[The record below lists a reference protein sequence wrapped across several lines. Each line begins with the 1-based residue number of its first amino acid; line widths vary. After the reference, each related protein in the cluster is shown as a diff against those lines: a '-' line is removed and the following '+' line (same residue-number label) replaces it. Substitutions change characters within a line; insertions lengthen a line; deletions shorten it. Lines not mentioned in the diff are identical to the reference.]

1 MGSCL
6 STSKASAA
14 VVVVNDKSKEGEGKY
29 CYNDTN
35 TLPIPTYKDSSQNG
49 NSNRPSDMG
58 SSSHHSGKSRHDNML
73 EWRDELGA
81 EGDLAQAVVRIET
94 SLTKRVEDIYDGI
107 QDGPILGSGA
117 AGIVRKCKHR
127 ETGLE
132 FAVKCLN
139 VGIIESDAIIDSLRE
154 EIFIMCQADHTDIIR
169 LEEVYESDTQIY
181 LILDLLTGGDV
192 FDRLEEQPNYHYS
205 EIQCA
210 KIVKQ
215 MVNSIRYLHSKK
227 VIHRDLKLENFLFD
241 DEVSD
246 NIRLIDFGLSKHFV
260 QDGDKHNDAV
270 GTPYTIAPETIKG
283 EYDEKVDVWA
293 LGVITYLLLSG
304 DPPFGGMDGEALM
317 TIRQNILDCN
327 LVFEPPEIWDNVS
340 ETAKNFI
347 RKLLTEDPNDR
358 PSAMEAQR
366 LEWLQKQGSMDPEQ
380 STPLPTK
387 LVTNLLEFKD
397 YSNLHKILLEVVSFT
412 LLPGQIKELKSEFEK
427 IDRDGRGEI
436 TLDDLKEVLLHRVT
450 QNTRD
455 SLIETTTTQTLTE
468 EEVETIFDSL
478 RLKKSHTTIRW
489 HEFIAA
495 GLSRADFDNRNL
507 RLAFNR
513 FDHDKK
519 GYVTLEDIT
528 FLLRGNEGQIDT
540 DIIEMWQDGMSWCKC
555 DDQEKLYF
563 ADFQRVMAMKGGRQ
577 HHTRNNSKQRSSLAQ
592 MVVGLQQHGSVRRFS
607 SRRLSS
613 STNNSTN
620 STSIHSMNDRMSTS
634 RILSSTL
641 AMRSASSS
649 SAVPAPHDNDNS
661 TTKSGEEEDT
671 EITTKNTN
679 QNWTRA
685 SLRSVARISDI
696 GTTLPNNFDASSIG
710 RNSTTR
716 GSSRSSI
723 GSAAML
729 TVSRH
734 KQSSNLDPVAET
746 TTTTTTTTT
755 ADC

>member
-6 STSKASAA
+6 SSSSSSA
-14 VVVVNDKSKEGEGKY
+14 VVVDNKVNGKRNEGKY
-29 CYNDTN
+29 CYNDSPN
-35 TLPIPTYKDSSQNG
+35 PAMLANKNK
-49 NSNRPSDMG
+49 NMKNRASDIG
-58 SSSHHSGKSRHDNML
+58 SSNHSAKSRHDNII

-81 EGDLAQAVVRIET
+81 NGDLAQAVVHIET

-139 VGIIESDAIIDSLRE
+139 VGIIESDAIIESLRE

-192 FDRLEEQPNYHYS
+192 FDRLEEQPDYHYS

-227 VIHRDLKLENFLFD
+227 VVHRDLKLENFLFD

-260 QDGDKHNDAV
+260 HDGYKHNDSV

-304 DPPFGGMDGEALM
+304 DPPFGGMDGEALK
-317 TIRQNILDCN
+317 TVRQNILDCN
-327 LVFEPPEIWDNVS
+327 LVFEPKEIWDNVS
-340 ETAKNFI
+340 DTAKKFI
-347 RKLLTEDPNDR
+347 RRLLTEDPNDR
-358 PSAMEAQR
+358 PSAMEVQR
-366 LEWLQKQGSMDPEQ
+366 DEWLQVQGTMDAEH
-380 STPLPTK
+380 SKPLPTK
-387 LVTNLLEFKD
+387 LVKNLLEFKD

-436 TLDDLKEVLLHRVT
+436 TLDDLKEVLLNRVT
-450 QNTRD
+450 KNNG
-455 SLIETTTTQTLTE
+455 TTTLNGDVDGTTATITQTLTE
-468 EEVETIFDSL
+468 EEVEVIFDSL
-478 RLKKSHTTIRW
+478 RLKKAHTTIRW

-513 FDHDKK
+513 FDHVGK
-519 GYVTLEDIT
+519 GYVTLDDINY
-528 FLLRGNEGQIDT
+528 LLRGNKGHIDE
-540 DIIEMWQDGMSWCKC
+540 DIIDMWQDGMASCRCEDK
-555 DDQEKLYF
+555 DKLYF
-563 ADFQRVMAMKGGRQ
+563 ADFQQLMAMKGRD
-577 HHTRNNSKQRSSLAQ
+577 KQRSSMVSS
-592 MVVGLQQHGSVRRFS
+592 MVVGLQQRGSLRNYS
-607 SRRLSS
+607 SRRSLHANSEGD
-613 STNNSTN
+613 NNNTN
-620 STSIHSMNDRMSTS
+620 SISSINDRMSST

-641 AMRSASSS
+641 AMMSALSPSPTDQSKSGGGENNNWARASVRS
-649 SAVPAPHDNDNS
+649 SARFSS
-661 TTKSGEEEDT
+661 T
-671 EITTKNTN
+671 
-679 QNWTRA
+679 
-685 SLRSVARISDI
+685 
-696 GTTLPNNFDASSIG
+696 G
-710 RNSTTR
+710 RNSVVSRSSTR
-716 GSSRSSI
+716 SSSRSSI
-723 GSAAML
+723 GSAGLL
-729 TVSRH
+729 TVSR
-734 KQSSNLDPVAET
+734 KSNLVPVAET
-746 TTTTTTTTT
+746 TS
-755 ADC
+755 AHC